1 MITKEMLA
9 KQLSELHQEG
19 QGLVA
24 AFEDEK
30 KGKQETE
37 PFESMYQSWYTKTLP
52 LMKQLAADRY
62 AEFRIYYEGDP
73 DRGLL
78 QPHSYAVQDYLLEH
92 MPDNDGFDHEYET
105 ARCISSQL
113 AILKAVADRLEW
125 QRVDTVDQAGR
136 SLQLA
141 ELETARDLV
150 KISERAA
157 GALAGTVLQTFL
169 AALAQK
175 HKLKFRKHAPSSRD
189 YAEALKT
196 ANVLD
201 VPVWSQSTWLAE
213 IHDRCLR
220 PEGEAPTKTQV
231 RDLIDGV
238 HWLITNV
245 F

>member
-1 MITKEMLA
+1 MILVRGVSALMITKESLK
-9 KQLSELHQEG
+9 KQLDALHAEG
-19 QGLVA
+19 GKLVA
-24 AFEDEK
+24 DSEYFEV
-30 KGKQETE
+30 
-37 PFESMYQSWYTKTLP
+37 SYQSWYTKALP
-52 LMKQLAADRY
+52 LVKQLAADRY
-62 AEFRIYYEGDP
+62 TEFRAYYEGAS
-73 DRGLL
+73 DRGMVR
-78 QPHSYAVQDYLLEH
+78 PHNYAVQDYLVQH
-92 MPDNDGFDHEYET
+92 MPDYDDFDHEYET

-125 QRVDTVDQAGR
+125 QMVDTVDQAGR

-141 ELETARDLV
+141 ELETARDLI

-175 HKLKFRKHAPSSRD
+175 HKLKFRKHAPSARD

-201 VPVWSQSTWLAE
+201 VPTWSQCLWLSE
-213 IHDRCLR
+213 IQDRSIR
-220 PEGEAPTKTQV
+220 SDGEGPTKPQV

-238 HWLITNV
+238 HWLITNI

>member
-1 MITKEMLA
+1 MITKEALK
-9 KQLSELHQEG
+9 KQLDSLHSEG
-19 QGLVA
+19 SALVKP
-24 AFEDEK
+24 DSEK
-30 KGKQETE
+30 
-37 PFESMYQSWYTKTLP
+37 FESMYQSWYTKALP

-62 AEFRIYYEGDP
+62 AEFRAYYEADSGRP
-73 DRGLL
+73 LVL
-78 QPHSYAVQDYLLEH
+78 PHNYVIQDYLLEH
-92 MPDNDGFDHEYET
+92 LPDHDDFDHEYET

-141 ELETARDLV
+141 ALETARDLI

-201 VPVWSQSTWLAE
+201 VPVWSQCTWLAE

-220 PEGEAPTKTQV
+220 PEGEAPTKPQV
-231 RDLIDGV
+231 RDLIDGI